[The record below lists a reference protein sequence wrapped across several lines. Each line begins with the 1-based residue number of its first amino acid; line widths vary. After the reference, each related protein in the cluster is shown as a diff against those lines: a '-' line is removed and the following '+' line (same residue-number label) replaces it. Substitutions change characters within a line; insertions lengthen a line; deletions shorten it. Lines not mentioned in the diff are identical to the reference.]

1 MVIDPKGDLIN
12 DLLDRLDPET
22 VKGRLVLI
30 DPSEPDGHGFLPLSG
45 PNSEIAV
52 DHMVGICNKLWERH
66 WGPRADYILR
76 NGLRTVLTVG
86 LDLVDL
92 PGLMMKRDY
101 WREVVKRLD
110 PGDEQLLGFWV
121 WWEDMD
127 KTSRY
132 QAIGPI
138 LSRFDALFGNE
149 FMRSTFGKPSRP
161 VDIGEVLDS
170 GGIVFARLPKGEM
183 PESAVPL
190 MGSVLVAKAW
200 QTAMRRSELPD
211 WKRPETVLYI
221 DEAHNFLNLP
231 YAIEDLL
238 AEARGLHMGLV
249 LAHQHLGQLGRELA
263 DGISANARNKV
274 FFNASPEDAHR
285 LQRHTLPEL
294 GEEDLAR
301 MGAWEAG
308 CRLIVDGVA
317 TPAFTLR
324 TDPPAPIVGKA
335 EEIRAEATG
344 RQPRKKTDQL
354 KKILR
359 QRQADEERFGEAA

>member
-1 MVIDPKGDLIN
+1 
-12 DLLDRLDPET
+12 
-22 VKGRLVLI
+22 
-30 DPSEPDGHGFLPLSG
+30 
-45 PNSEIAV
+45 
-52 DHMVGICNKLWERH
+52 
-66 WGPRADYILR
+66 
-76 NGLRTVLTVG
+76 
-86 LDLVDL
+86 
-92 PGLMMKRDY
+92 
-101 WREVVKRLD
+101 
-110 PGDEQLLGFWV
+110 
-121 WWEDMD
+121 
-127 KTSRY
+127 
-132 QAIGPI
+132 
-138 LSRFDALFGNE
+138 
-149 FMRSTFGKPSRP
+149 
-161 VDIGEVLDS
+161 
-170 GGIVFARLPKGEM
+170 
-183 PESAVPL
+183 
-190 MGSVLVAKAW
+190 
-200 QTAMRRSELPD
+200 
-211 WKRPETVLYI
+211 VLYI